1 MFAYEVGFFP
11 PPQSFV
17 EHECICGDLPVQI
30 DSIAAACVLNDDTVA
45 FAAQGNVFF
54 YHFSC
59 STATHVDLHHPQ
71 LTSKSNLKILTI
83 LKIGEKAVVIPIYD
97 YQAAKSFCVLIDD
110 ENVAA
115 YSVPVDA
122 VFECAVIAAG
132 QVFLGGNYMYG
143 SNDQRKMASWYC
155 VMNQELEIVFEN
167 TLTTTMKTDRSS
179 IAEISVAFTLNDMP
193 VMLELIRQ
201 NESISV
207 QLNQL
212 STEGD
217 VTVKKVLDIAN
228 HISGKEFHALQFSE
242 AFQLSLDTCC
252 LTSVLQ
258 YDDNVSFICMLDEHL
273 QIKDVIL
280 LDHTLIDIEKSEND
294 FYAITVSDDY
304 TSYEISH
311 SEALSD
317 AVQIKQFLAEDE
329 SRRAPRFILR
339 LDSGSFI
346 TLGVCYSPVQGRNEA
361 YIGILQ

>member
-1 MFAYEVGFFP
+1 
-11 PPQSFV
+11 
-17 EHECICGDLPVQI
+17 
-30 DSIAAACVLNDDTVA
+30 
-45 FAAQGNVFF
+45 
-54 YHFSC
+54 
-59 STATHVDLHHPQ
+59 
-71 LTSKSNLKILTI
+71 
-83 LKIGEKAVVIPIYD
+83 
-97 YQAAKSFCVLIDD
+97 
-110 ENVAA
+110 
-115 YSVPVDA
+115 
-122 VFECAVIAAG
+122 
-132 QVFLGGNYMYG
+132 
-143 SNDQRKMASWYC
+143 
-155 VMNQELEIVFEN
+155 LEIVFEN

-252 LTSVLQ
+252 LTGVLQ

-280 LDHTLIDIEKSEND
+280 LDHTLIDIEKSENG

-317 AVQIKQFLAEDE
+317 AVQIKQFWAEDE
-329 SRRAPRFILR
+329 SRIAPRFILR